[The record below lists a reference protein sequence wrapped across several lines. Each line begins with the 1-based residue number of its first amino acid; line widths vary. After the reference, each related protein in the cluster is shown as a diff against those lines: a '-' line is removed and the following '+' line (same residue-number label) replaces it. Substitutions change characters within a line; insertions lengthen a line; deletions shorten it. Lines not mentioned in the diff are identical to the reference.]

1 MDVYCEKC
9 NGRLMVPHPEGIYV
23 CLGCES
29 SVKVVKDGETS

>member
-9 NGRLMVPHPEGIYV
+9 NRLMVPHPEGIYV

-29 SVKVVKDGETS
+29 SVKVEKDGEDS